1 MPVSKPDHHTLQEAA
16 DWFACLSSAPNDAA
30 QLEAWHRWL
39 ARSDSHQQAWRY
51 VERVSQR
58 FAPLQGDA
66 DTASR
71 TLQSL
76 QHSPRSRRQVL
87 RSLSIISGGL
97 LLGGLAWRH
106 GALTEQLLA
115 WQAGYRTV
123 TGQILERRLA
133 DGSRIWLNSATAL
146 DVDMNKGQRSI
157 RLYQGE
163 VMIATAADARPF
175 VVRTAQ
181 GSLTPLG
188 TRFSVREQASRTQ
201 LNVYEGA
208 VQARCIDTPQVRVAA
223 AGERLWFDTQR
234 ISETTP
240 AQLER
245 QAWTRGVLPAE
256 DMPLEEF
263 IHELANYRRG
273 HLGVDPRVAQLRVM
287 GTFPLHDT
295 DQALAMLEGVLPVRI
310 EQTFAGW
317 TTVKPR

>member
-1 MPVSKPDHHTLQEAA
+1 MPASKPDHHTLQEAA
-16 DWFACLSSAPNDAA
+16 IWFARLTSAPDDAA
-30 QLEAWHRWL
+30 QQEAWQRWL
-39 ARSDSHQQAWRY
+39 ARSESHQQAWRY

-58 FAPLQGDA
+58 FAPLQADA
-66 DTASR
+66 DAASR
-71 TLQSL
+71 TLHSL

-115 WQAGYRTV
+115 WQADYRSA
-123 TGQILERRLA
+123 TGEILERRLA

-146 DVDMNKGQRSI
+146 DVDLSKGQRSL

-175 VVRTAQ
+175 VVTTAQ

-188 TRFSVREQASRTQ
+188 TRFSVRELASRTQ

-208 VQARCIDTPQVRVAA
+208 VQARCSDTSEARVAK
-223 AGERLWFDTQR
+223 AGERLWFDAQR
-234 ISETTP
+234 ISEQAP

-256 DMPLEEF
+256 DMPLHQF
-263 IHELANYRRG
+263 IDELASYRLG
-273 HLGVDPRVAQLRVM
+273 HLGVDPSVAQLRVM

-295 DQALAMLEGVLPVRI
+295 DQALAMLEGVLPIRV
-310 EQTFAGW
+310 EQTFPGW